1 MNDEEFD
8 GSAVREL
15 FAPAV
20 ADRGLTSAPTDAIVA
35 AGRRRIVGRRAAV
48 AGGALAIVAAV
59 PLAATAI
66 AAGPDKAGSTTNA
79 AGNSGVGVKSGA
91 GTTDAPGVATP
102 PNTKTPAQ
110 GVGDVGA
117 ASSPAK
123 TGTSGDPAGL
133 PTKPT
138 VVATGNIEGHNWTI
152 TFQTAP
158 GNNALTAGDKCLG
171 LVLTVDGHNSSIN
184 PAMLPYCL
192 PVKYEGLSG
201 LMWAAQYTLKYY
213 YPSGAGT
220 LQMGM
225 VPANVAK
232 VVAHVDGLAPVS
244 ATTIPAPGLNDEAF
258 YFLPILKNDQGFRVS
273 FDEYNTQGVKIG
285 NFNNWTPAPG
295 QPQFPGNTK

>member
-79 AGNSGVGVKSGA
+79 ASNTGTTKAPGLLAPPDAKTLTKGVGVGDSGA
-91 GTTDAPGVATP
+91 P
-102 PNTKTPAQ
+102 
-110 GVGDVGA
+110 
-117 ASSPAK
+117 SSPAK
-123 TGTSGDPAGL
+123 SDTGGDPAGL

-138 VVATGNIEGHNWTI
+138 VVATGSIEGHTWTV
-152 TFQTAP
+152 TFETIP

-171 LVLTVDGHNSSIN
+171 LVLTVDGHTSSIN
-184 PAMLPYCL
+184 PSMGPYCL
-192 PVKYEGLSG
+192 PVKYEGPSG
-201 LMWAAQYTLKYY
+201 LMWAIQYTLKYY

-244 ATTIPAPGLNDEAF
+244 AATIPAPGLNDEAF
-258 YFLPILKNDQGFRVS
+258 YFLPIPKDDQGFRVS
-273 FDEYNTQGVKIG
+273 FDEYDTQGVKIG
-285 NFNNWTPAPG
+285 SFNNWTPAPG
-295 QPQFPGNTK
+295 QPPNPTNTK